1 MEKAIIVRN
10 LYKNFYFF
18 KKDFHILQWLFTK
31 KGYEKERKVLK
42 DISFEVGKGEI
53 VGLIGINGAGKSTL
67 MKLIAGITYPS
78 SGNIKVNG
86 KVGSLINLSAGFH
99 PDYTGR
105 KNIYYKGTVMGMSKS
120 EIDNIIDDIY
130 DFVDLGEYFEQP
142 LRMYSSGMSARL
154 GFALAVYSRPE
165 VLIIDE
171 VLAVGDKSFQKKSR
185 QKVVEMFQE
194 GKSVIFS
201 SHSDDLIRKF
211 CSRVIYLKNGR
222 IVFDGDVTDAQL
234 SKIPKRTRDN
244 LGNIL
249 SLPGGKRP
257 EEVIYDYLL
266 SLGADHDFW
275 TGGAQRV
282 GFTWDYFNEHGPLS
296 EDYRQQKDREKY
308 KKWFLDHQQ
317 YFETTN
323 LMDYWMRDN
332 LDLVSSFKTE
342 FKTAHNHIAKRMMT
356 FTIEE

>member
-201 SHSDDLIRKF
+201 YHSDDLIRKF

-222 IVFDGDVTDAQL
+222 IVFDGDVEEGLLKYNEDIK
-234 SKIPKRTRDN
+234 SKK
-244 LGNIL
+244 
-249 SLPGGKRP
+249 
-257 EEVIYDYLL
+257 
-266 SLGADHDFW
+266 
-275 TGGAQRV
+275 
-282 GFTWDYFNEHGPLS
+282 
-296 EDYRQQKDREKY
+296 
-308 KKWFLDHQQ
+308 
-317 YFETTN
+317 
-323 LMDYWMRDN
+323 
-332 LDLVSSFKTE
+332 
-342 FKTAHNHIAKRMMT
+342 
-356 FTIEE
+356 